1 MLFRSVP
8 FIQTDVAVNP
18 GNSGGPLFNMK
29 GEVIGINSQIFST
42 SGGFMG
48 LSFAIPIDL
57 AIQIKDQLIKDGK
70 VSRGRIGVMMQ
81 AMTPELAKSFGLK
94 DEKGALVVQIEE
106 KGPAEKAGM
115 KEGDVI
121 IEFNGQK
128 IDEMAKLSQAVAAT
142 KPGSKVKVIV
152 LREGKPTELTMTVD
166 EMPVDGKLNFKNTAP
181 SNSSV
186 DRLGLSTRPLND
198 LEKKKH
204 SSGIVVDTVEGP
216 AAEAGIQT
224 GDIILSAGG
233 KKLKT
238 ADDLKKVLEK
248 AGTSIPLLI
257 DRKGQRIFVPVP
269 LETEKK

>member
-1 MLFRSVP
+1 
-8 FIQTDVAVNP
+8 
-18 GNSGGPLFNMK
+18 MK
-29 GEVIGINSQIFST
+29 
-42 SGGFMG
+42 
-48 LSFAIPIDL
+48 
-57 AIQIKDQLIKDGK
+57 
-70 VSRGRIGVMMQ
+70 
-81 AMTPELAKSFGLK
+81 
-94 DEKGALVVQIEE
+94 

-198 LEKKKH
+198 LEKKSILPVLLLTRLKAPLQKPVFKPEI
-204 SSGIVVDTVEGP
+204 SFSAQ
-216 AAEAGIQT
+216 AARN
-224 GDIILSAGG
+224 
-233 KKLKT
+233 LK
-238 ADDLKKVLEK
+238 
-248 AGTSIPLLI
+248 PLTI
-257 DRKGQRIFVPVP
+257 
-269 LETEKK
+269 